1 MPQAGEWC
9 ATGWGVKH
17 HGRQNPGG
25 GLDPQEKQGTIVG
38 EGERRRGRQPQKS
51 PCLHTIEISLRG
63 TSGSG
68 YGWRE
73 ATSSGYRRWALM
85 WALGSQAPLV
95 CAKGSVGL
103 KATGCLLIYRQQG
116 QITVVISEA
125 RGEAWPEVGVAHLPL
140 GIREQ
145 GSLAAPITSRAPQR
159 RAL

>member
-1 MPQAGEWC
+1 MSKAERELHRSLVLPPNTPQPEVLRGVWVLRVSLQRSVPGRGLRLAVWGQTEGLRSSVPQAGEWC

-68 YGWRE
+68 YG
-73 ATSSGYRRWALM
+73 
-85 WALGSQAPLV
+85 
-95 CAKGSVGL
+95 
-103 KATGCLLIYRQQG
+103 
-116 QITVVISEA
+116 
-125 RGEAWPEVGVAHLPL
+125 
-140 GIREQ
+140 
-145 GSLAAPITSRAPQR
+145 
-159 RAL
+159 